1 MTYKKGL
8 SKNNYIVI
16 HPNKGIIKMNDE
28 LLTYKAIYEKI
39 Y

>member
-16 HPNKGIIKMNDE
+16 HSNKGIIKMNDE